1 MGRLL
6 RPALLATCALALAAA
21 LTLLAAITFGGTK
34 GIETSEGTG
43 RVVNGGGAPAALGP
57 GAIADPATFIPTLQN
72 RLRRL
77 PDDHRGWSTLVLA
90 YVEQGRITA
99 DPTFYSKADKALSR
113 ATRLAPEDSVVLTAT
128 AALDNARHDFR
139 EALESADRA
148 LEATPRSAGA
158 SAYRADALTEL
169 GRYDEARKAALLADN
184 MQPGPSTF
192 ARLSYAAELRGD
204 LKEAT
209 RLMRLSRD
217 AAGTS
222 AASFAFAAYHLGE
235 LARIQGDLD
244 GAGRFY
250 DAALDADKTY
260 SPAYAGRARLA
271 VAGGDL
277 PAAERDYAEVVRRL
291 PLPEYLVE
299 FGELYLGTDR
309 PDMAEQQF
317 SVASATAALAAANGV
332 KVDLETAIFEA
343 DHGNPAAALAAA
355 QTEWD
360 YRQSIFSADAL
371 AWALHVN
378 GRDREALRY
387 AKLATRLGTQDA
399 RMIFH
404 RGAIEAA
411 LGMDAPARTHL
422 RAAQVIDGGA
432 APWREGLT
440 RDLLRSLETSP

>member
-1 MGRLL
+1 VGRLL
-6 RPALLATCALALAAA
+6 RPALYGTLALALAIA
-21 LTLLAAITFGGTK
+21 LTVVASLTIGSAGNSPTPD
-34 GIETSEGTG
+34 
-43 RVVNGGGAPAALGP
+43 RVVNGGGAPSDLGP
-57 GAIADPATFIPTLQN
+57 GAIADPTAYIPTLQN
-72 RLRRL
+72 RLRRTPL
-77 PDDHRGWSTLVLA
+77 DHRGWSTLVLA
-90 YVEQGRITA
+90 YVEQARITA
-99 DPTFYSKADKALSR
+99 DPTYYTKADKALER
-113 ATRLAPEDSVVLTAT
+113 AARLAPDDAVMFTAQ
-128 AALDNARHDFR
+128 AALENARHEFR
-139 EALESADRA
+139 AALSASDRA
-148 LEATPRSAGA
+148 LAANRFSAA
-158 SAYRADALTEL
+158 ANAYRADALTEL
-169 GRYDEARKAALLADN
+169 GRYPEALRAARRADN
-184 MQPGPSTF
+184 LTPGPSTF

-204 LKEAT
+204 LEEAT

-222 AASFAFAAYHLGE
+222 AAYFAFAAYHLGE
-235 LARIQGDLD
+235 LARIQGDID
-244 GAGRFY
+244 GASRFY
-250 DAALDADKTY
+250 AAALEADK
-260 SPAYAGRARLA
+260 SFIPAYAGRARVA
-271 VAGGDL
+271 VARGKL
-277 PAAERDYAEVVRRL
+277 PAAEKDYAEVVRRL

-309 PDMAEQQF
+309 PDLAEAQL
-317 SVASATAALAAANGV
+317 SVASATAELNRANGV

-343 DHGNPAAALAAA
+343 DHGDPAAALAAA

-387 AKLATRLGTQDA
+387 ARLATRLGTQDA

-422 RAAQVIDGGA
+422 RAARAIDSGV

-440 RDLLRSLETSP
+440 RDLLRSLEKSP

>member
-21 LTLLAAITFGGTK
+21 LILVAAVTMGGADESGSTNAPAL
-34 GIETSEGTG
+34 G
-43 RVVNGGGAPAALGP
+43 RGAPASVGP
-57 GAIADPATFIPTLQN
+57 GDISDPAAFITSLRG
-72 RLRRL
+72 RLRDV
-77 PDDHRGWSTLVLA
+77 PQDHRSWAALTSA
-90 YVEQGRITA
+90 YVEQARITA
-99 DPTFYSKADKALSR
+99 DPTYFVKADQAQAR
-113 ATRLAPEDSVVLTAT
+113 AFQLAPDDPAVLTAQ

-139 EALESADRA
+139 AALRSADRA
-148 LEATPRSAGA
+148 LEANPRSGA
-158 SAYRADALTEL
+158 AHAYRADALTEL
-169 GRYDEARKAALLADN
+169 GRYDEARKAAVRADN
-184 MQPGPSTF
+184 LEPGPSTF

-217 AAGTS
+217 ASGTS
-222 AASFAFAAYHLGE
+222 AGTFAFASYHLGE

-250 DAALDADKTY
+250 AAALDADKTY
-260 SPAYAGRARLA
+260 IPAYAGRARLA
-271 VAGGDL
+271 VASGDL
-277 PAAERDYAEVVRRL
+277 PAAERDYDEVVRRL

-299 FGELYLGTDR
+299 FGEFYLGTDR
-309 PDMAEQQF
+309 PELAEQQF
-317 SVASATAALAAANGV
+317 SVASATAALAAANGA

-343 DHGNPAAALAAA
+343 DHGDAKAALAAA
-355 QTEWD
+355 RTEWD
-360 YRQSIFSADAL
+360 YRQSVFTADAL

-378 GRDREALRY
+378 AQDREALRY

-411 LGMDAPARTHL
+411 LGMDAAARTHL
-422 RAAQVIDGGA
+422 REARAIDSGV

-440 RDLLRSLETSP
+440 RDLLRSLKTSP